1 MTATNINICADG
13 GLEARAQSVL
23 ANVGLDVPTAF
34 NIFLKQ
40 VVDRGTFPF
49 EVSETKATQKKRPRS
64 EIFDCMEIWTADDF
78 DEPLEEMREQAEPVK
93 KRPKRGGWEGKIWMA
108 DDFDAPMEEFA
119 EYM

>member
-1 MTATNINICADG
+1 MTATNVNICIG
-13 GLEARAQSVL
+13 SELEAKAQLVL
-23 ANVGLDVPTAF
+23 ADFGLDVPTAF

-40 VVDRGTFPF
+40 VVDRGTLPF
-49 EVSETKATQKKRPRS
+49 DQDAMKTIQKNRLRS

-78 DEPLEEMREQAEPVK
+78 DEPLDEMREQIEPVK